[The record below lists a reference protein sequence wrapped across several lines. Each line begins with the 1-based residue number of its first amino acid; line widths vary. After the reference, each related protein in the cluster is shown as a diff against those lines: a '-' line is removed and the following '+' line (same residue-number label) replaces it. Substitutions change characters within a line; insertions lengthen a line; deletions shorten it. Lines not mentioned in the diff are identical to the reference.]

1 MGVRVSQL
9 ALEVLEQNAG
19 LSRAR
24 VSQVAV
30 EVARSAA
37 DHITFVRASQLTL
50 EVLLPYRV
58 ARFTVQ
64 IV

>member
-1 MGVRVSQL
+1 MSRSSRSKCSSRTPGF
-9 ALEVLEQNAG
+9 
-19 LSRAR
+19 SRAR